1 MARKLKARN
10 LNQQLEVQDD
20 DREDQMRVDFAAQFN
35 ENEDLLNMEI
45 PPLVQSI
52 TYKEGGER
60 LVISHIEV
68 ENFKSY
74 FGKRIIGPFHKCF
87 TSIIGPNGSGKSNVI
102 DALLFVFGYRA
113 SKLRSK
119 KVSVLIHSSAGKDD
133 LNSCSVTVHFC
144 KINDNLTGEGY
155 TKVNGSDID
164 IARTAYR
171 DNTSRYTLNGQ
182 TVKFKDI
189 AGLLRSNG
197 VDLVHNRFLILQG
210 EVEQISMMKPKAEK
224 EDEEGMLEYLEDII
238 GSSRLKPL
246 VLKLHRKIEQI
257 NERRALQV
265 QRVQHAEK
273 EKNQLD
279 GPVREVLKLMR
290 LENALTCLNNKIL
303 LSKRLS
309 LQKQSVQIKEQ
320 KNQVEDELEV
330 CQRELNEILQHA
342 KQISKQRQQ
351 LQNIL
356 DRCDDAVQSVRKK
369 KANQEQVIVKAEN
382 DSKRLENRQNK
393 LMQDIEL
400 EQQRVEELESVP
412 ELSRAKIEA
421 FRKQLEET
429 NAHIEEFSPIL
440 MAKLQEVREAVK
452 TEEPKKTKLEEDL
465 GELSIKED
473 SLNSKLTLAQQ
484 RLLNL
489 QSEEEAQRQR
499 FDALQADLLSTEEAL
514 AKREKELQTAQAQLP
529 ELEATFEGKTS
540 RLAHLHEQEARFTG
554 RIRELRRKYEEQKQT
569 EECYT
574 SANKLLNRIME
585 AKRNGEIQGIFGRLG
600 DLGAIDAK
608 CDTAISINFP
618 QLEFIVTDTIQ
629 TAQQCIELL
638 KREELG
644 VSTFIALD
652 KQQQYWKHIRAVPKT
667 PENAP
672 RLFDLIRVKDEHVLP
687 AFYYVLGETLVA
699 DDIIAATRIAMGKE
713 RRWRTV
719 TLKGE
724 LVDVSGAMTGG
735 GNVQTRSRIGREVVV
750 NTSQQLDNRQEAST
764 QQQLAEL
771 QQELNNAEAE
781 LTNIKR
787 QHTQLEP
794 ELQKR
799 RDDLKR
805 IRMSV
810 RDMQIEIENSNTRI
824 VDLRKQIEIQKQ
836 NVVNAT
842 ANPEDVKNVKAE
854 ITSLTSKTAEI
865 GKQTDK
871 LRSAL
876 MAINTRMEA
885 VDERIAGPYRERLR
899 DAEERKKEAENG
911 ITKESAAIITSE
923 RNLKKSRVKIGNLEQ
938 DVKDVEKQF
947 ESCTKNIS
955 TARDRLTE
963 LETQIVQC
971 NEDLDLAKQ
980 KLNEFIS
987 SVSENNER
995 EVELQR
1001 QVSHSQ
1007 HELKRLTGELA
1018 TLEAKMRSLS
1028 SKLSKLRLYR
1038 LKRLTEALSKHVE
1051 PLILPDE
1058 DFDEEL
1064 MDDDGEEMEQD
1075 ENLDINEQL
1084 PKQKLQRQL
1093 SSAQKRQ
1100 QQQQNLLQQQQED
1113 SNDGLD
1119 SYLEEC
1125 IEHEKTE
1132 AADRIELER
1141 IEIDENSG
1149 PLDEPMEQD
1158 LVDDDVIDANLTNTP
1173 MLNASHGNLSQ
1184 HQSPNH
1190 HRPPNSNVK
1199 TRTTYATSQITIQN
1213 SQCFIPL
1220 PRYTDER
1227 IQEFNVDDLEA
1238 DLATLE
1244 RRREKQ
1250 RVNLGIVMDFMQKLD
1265 RYEAEFNR
1273 LAEITSLRDRHRALH
1288 DKLKKQ
1294 RLFEFMQGFQ
1304 EIATLLRTTYQMIT
1318 ILGDVSLE
1326 LVDAL
1331 DPFSEGIAFNV
1342 RPPKKSWKQ
1351 IMNLSG
1357 GEKTLASLSLVF
1369 ALHHYKPTP
1378 LYVMDEIDAA
1388 LDFRNVSIIANYL
1401 LERTRNAQFIVISLR
1416 NQMYEK
1422 ADRLIGIYKINDCT
1436 GNVCLDQHIFGNR
1449 RELKSEQLNT

>member
-1 MARKLKARN
+1 MSRKLKARN
-10 LNQQLEVQDD
+10 LNQLETQNDNEQIVQDRGNEMHVDLPARLD
-20 DREDQMRVDFAAQFN
+20 D
-35 ENEDLLNMEI
+35 NEDLLNMEI
-45 PPLVQSI
+45 PPLIKSI
-52 TYKEGGER
+52 TYKEGCER
-60 LVISHIEV
+60 LVISHIQV
-68 ENFKSY
+68 DNFKSY

-113 SKLRSK
+113 SKIRSK

-133 LNSCSVTVHFC
+133 LNSCTVAVHFC
-144 KINDNLTGEGY
+144 KINDNLIGNGY
-155 TKVNGSDID
+155 TKVHGSDIE
-164 IARTAYR
+164 ISRTAYK
-171 DNTSRYTLNGQ
+171 DNTSKYTLNGR
-182 TVKFKDI
+182 TVKFKEIGD
-189 AGLLRSNG
+189 LLRANG
-197 VDLVHNRFLILQG
+197 IDLVHNRFLILQG
-210 EVEQISMMKPKAEK
+210 EVEQISMMKPKAET

-246 VLKLHRKIEQI
+246 VLKLHRRIEQL
-257 NERRALQV
+257 NERRALQL

-303 LSKRLS
+303 LSKRL
-309 LQKQSVQIKEQ
+309 LLHEQAVKIKNQ
-320 KNQVEDELEV
+320 KNQLENELAV
-330 CQRELNEILQHA
+330 YQQQLNEILQIA
-342 KQISKQRQQ
+342 KQISKERQK

-382 DSKRLENRQNK
+382 DSNRHESRRNK
-393 LMQDIEL
+393 LMKDIEN
-400 EQQRVEELESVP
+400 ENQRVEELESVP
-412 ELSRAKIEA
+412 ERSRGKIEA
-421 FRKQLEET
+421 FRNQLEEM
-429 NAHIEEFSPIL
+429 NAQIEEFSPIL
-440 MAKLQEVREAVK
+440 MAKLQEVREALK
-452 TEEPKKTKLEEDL
+452 SEEPKKAKLEEEL

-489 QSEEEAQRQR
+489 QSEEEEQRQK
-499 FDALQADLLSTEEAL
+499 FDALQADLLRTEETVSS
-514 AKREKELQTAQAQLP
+514 REKKLQTAQAQLP
-529 ELEATFEGKTS
+529 DLEATFEGKTS

-600 DLGAIDAK
+600 DLGAIDEK
-608 CDTAISINFP
+608 YDTAISVNFP
-618 QLEFIVTDTIQ
+618 QLEYIVTDTIQ

-638 KREELG
+638 KREQLG

-652 KQQQYWKHIRAVPKT
+652 KQQQYWRNIRAVPKT
-667 PENAP
+667 PENVP

-699 DDIIAATRIAMGKE
+699 DDIVAATRIAMGSE

-735 GNVQTRSRIGREVVV
+735 GTVQARSRIGREVVV
-750 NTSQQLDNRQEAST
+750 VTSQQLDNRQEAST

-787 QHTQLEP
+787 QHAQLEP

-799 RDDLKR
+799 RDDLKQ
-805 IRMSV
+805 IRLSI
-810 RDMQIEIENSNTRI
+810 REMQLEIENSNIRI

-836 NVVNAT
+836 NVVNAS
-842 ANPEDVKNVKAE
+842 ANPEEVKNVKAE
-854 ITSLTSKTAEI
+854 ITSLTSKTTEI

-871 LRSAL
+871 IRSSL
-876 MAINTRMEA
+876 MAINARMEE
-885 VDERIAGPYRERLR
+885 VDERIAGPHRERLR
-899 DAEERKKEAENG
+899 EAEDRKKEAENG

-923 RNLKKSRVKIGNLEQ
+923 RNLKKSRAKIANLEK
-938 DVKDVEKQF
+938 DVMDVEKQF
-947 ESCTKNIS
+947 ELCTKSIS
-955 TARDRLTE
+955 LARDRLVE
-963 LETQIVQC
+963 YETQLVQC

-987 SVSENNER
+987 SVSDNNER

-1001 QVSHSQ
+1001 QVSQLQ
-1007 HELKRLTGELA
+1007 HEVKRLTGELA
-1018 TLEAKMRSLS
+1018 TLEAKLKALS

-1038 LKRLTEALSKHVE
+1038 LKRLTDALSKHIE

-1058 DFDEEL
+1058 DFDEL
-1064 MDDDGEEMEQD
+1064 VDDDVEEMEQD
-1075 ENLDINEQL
+1075 ENLNVNEQL

-1100 QQQQNLLQQQQED
+1100 QQQQNILQQQQEEA
-1113 SNDGLD
+1113 NDGLD

-1125 IEHEKTE
+1125 IEQEETE

-1149 PLDEPMEQD
+1149 PVDEPMEQD
-1158 LVDDDVIDANLTNTP
+1158 LVDDDVIDANLTTTP
-1173 MLNASHGNLSQ
+1173 ASQNLS
-1184 HQSPNH
+1184 HLQSPNDR
-1190 HRPPNSNVK
+1190 RPHNSAAK
-1199 TRTTYATSQITIQN
+1199 TRTNPDSQMIIQN

-1227 IQEFNVDDLEA
+1227 IREFCVDDLET

-1244 RRREKQ
+1244 QRRAKQ
-1250 RVNLGIVMDFMQKLD
+1250 RVNLAIVMDFMQKLD
-1265 RYEAEFNR
+1265 RYEAESNR
-1273 LAEITSLRDRHRALH
+1273 LSEITSLRDRHRALH

-1294 RLFEFMQGFQ
+1294 RLFEFMEGFQ

-1351 IMNLSG
+1351 ILNLSG

-1422 ADRLIGIYKINDCT
+1422 SDRLIGIYKINDCT
-1436 GNVCLDQHIFGNR
+1436 GNVCVDRHVFENK
-1449 RELKSEQLNT
+1449 RELKYEQLNT

>member
-1 MARKLKARN
+1 MSRKLKARN
-10 LNQQLEVQDD
+10 LNQLETQNDNEQIVQD
-20 DREDQMRVDFAAQFN
+20 RGNEMHVDFPARLDDN
-35 ENEDLLNMEI
+35 DDLLNMEI
-45 PPLVQSI
+45 PPLIKSI
-52 TYKEGGER
+52 TYKEGCER
-60 LVISHIEV
+60 LVISHIQV
-68 ENFKSY
+68 DNFKSY

-113 SKLRSK
+113 SKIRSK
-119 KVSVLIHSSAGKDD
+119 KVSVLIHSSAGKDG
-133 LNSCSVTVHFC
+133 LNSCTVAVHFC
-144 KINDNLTGEGY
+144 KINDNLVGNGY
-155 TKVNGSDID
+155 TKVHGSDIE
-164 IARTAYR
+164 I
-171 DNTSRYTLNGQ
+171 SL
-182 TVKFKDI
+182 KFKEIGD
-189 AGLLRSNG
+189 LLRANG
-197 VDLVHNRFLILQG
+197 IDLVHNRFLILQG
-210 EVEQISMMKPKAEK
+210 EVEQISMMKPKAET

-246 VLKLHRKIEQI
+246 VLKLHRRIEQL
-257 NERRALQV
+257 NERRALQL

-303 LSKRLS
+303 LSKRL
-309 LQKQSVQIKEQ
+309 LLHEQAVKIKEQ
-320 KNQVEDELEV
+320 KNQLENELAV
-330 CQRELNEILQHA
+330 YQQQLNEILQIA
-342 KQISKQRQQ
+342 KQISKERQK

-356 DRCDDAVQSVRKK
+356 DKCDDALQSVRKK
-369 KANQEQVIVKAEN
+369 KANQEQV
-382 DSKRLENRQNK
+382 
-393 LMQDIEL
+393 
-400 EQQRVEELESVP
+400 EELESVP
-412 ELSRAKIEA
+412 ERSRGKIEA
-421 FRKQLEET
+421 FRKQLEEM
-429 NAHIEEFSPIL
+429 NSLIEEFSPIL
-440 MAKLQEVREAVK
+440 MAKLQEVREALK
-452 TEEPKKTKLEEDL
+452 SEEPKKTKLEEEL

-489 QSEEEAQRQR
+489 QSEEEEQRQK
-499 FDALQADLLSTEEAL
+499 FDALQADLLRTEETVAT
-514 AKREKELQTAQAQLP
+514 REKKLQTAQAQLP

-600 DLGAIDAK
+600 DLGAIDEK
-608 CDTAISINFP
+608 YDSAISVNFP
-618 QLEFIVTDTIQ
+618 QLEYIVTDTIQ

-638 KREELG
+638 KREQLG

-652 KQQQYWKHIRAVPKT
+652 KQQQYWRNIRAVPKT

-699 DDIIAATRIAMGKE
+699 DDIISATRIAMGNE

-735 GNVQTRSRIGREVVV
+735 GNVQARSRIGREVVV
-750 NTSQQLDNRQEAST
+750 VTSQQLDNRQEAST

-787 QHTQLEP
+787 QHAQLEP

-799 RDDLKR
+799 RDDLKQ
-805 IRMSV
+805 IRLSV
-810 RDMQIEIENSNTRI
+810 REMQLEIENSNIRI
-824 VDLRKQIEIQKQ
+824 IDLRKQIEIQKQ
-836 NVVNAT
+836 NVVNAS
-842 ANPEDVKNVKAE
+842 ANPEEVKNVKAE
-854 ITSLTSKTAEI
+854 ITSLTSKTTEI

-871 LRSAL
+871 IRSSL
-876 MAINTRMEA
+876 MAINARMEE
-885 VDERIAGPYRERLR
+885 VDERIAGPHRERLR

-923 RNLKKSRVKIGNLEQ
+923 RNLKKSRAKIANLEK
-938 DVKDVEKQF
+938 DVMDVEKQF
-947 ESCTKNIS
+947 ELCTKNIS
-955 TARDRLTE
+955 TARDRLVE
-963 LETQIVQC
+963 YESQLLQC

-987 SVSENNER
+987 LVSDNNER

-1001 QVSHSQ
+1001 QVSQLQ
-1007 HELKRLTGELA
+1007 HEVKRLTGELA
-1018 TLEAKMRSLS
+1018 TLEAKLRALS
-1028 SKLSKLRLYR
+1028 SK
-1038 LKRLTEALSKHVE
+1038 A
-1051 PLILPDE
+1051 
-1058 DFDEEL
+1058 
-1064 MDDDGEEMEQD
+1064 
-1075 ENLDINEQL
+1075 
-1084 PKQKLQRQL
+1084 
-1093 SSAQKRQ
+1093 
-1100 QQQQNLLQQQQED
+1100 
-1113 SNDGLD
+1113 NDGLD

-1125 IEHEKTE
+1125 IEQEETE

-1141 IEIDENSG
+1141 KYIQIEIDENSG
-1149 PLDEPMEQD
+1149 PVDEPMEQD
-1158 LVDDDVIDANLTNTP
+1158 LVDDDVIDANLTTTP
-1173 MLNASHGNLSQ
+1173 ASQNNLSNL
-1184 HQSPNH
+1184 QSPNDR
-1190 HRPPNSNVK
+1190 RPHNSAAK
-1199 TRTTYATSQITIQN
+1199 TRANPDSQMIIQN

-1227 IQEFNVDDLEA
+1227 IREFCVDDLET

-1244 RRREKQ
+1244 QRRAKQ
-1250 RVNLGIVMDFMQKLD
+1250 RVNLAIVMDFMQKLD

-1273 LAEITSLRDRHRALH
+1273 LSEITSLRDRHRALH

-1294 RLFEFMQGFQ
+1294 RLFEFMEGFQ

-1351 IMNLSG
+1351 ILNLSG

-1422 ADRLIGIYKINDCT
+1422 SDRLIGIYKINDCT
-1436 GNVCLDQHIFGNR
+1436 GNVCLDRHVFENK
-1449 RELKSEQLNT
+1449 RELKYEQLNT